1 MSHLHCPARVFL
13 ARHGEADY
21 ETDLVTDDGGSL
33 TAAGRQQAAALA
45 RALHAERVA
54 RVWCSPMSRAVQT
67 AEIVAATL
75 GLDVVV
81 REGLREY
88 GVGNLAGTSG
98 DEEAVIGLVLDAWL
112 AGDDE
117 AAIDGGERVA
127 DIVRRVTDVLVEVA
141 DQHRGEATLVVSH
154 GGVIM
159 ATVPRLVELRLP
171 PARDMLLPG
180 GGHINLE
187 HDSDGWRLSPASP

>member
-1 MSHLHCPARVFL
+1 MHCPARVFL
-13 ARHGEADY
+13 ARHGDADY
-21 ETDLVTDDGGSL
+21 ETDLITDDGGSL

-54 RVWCSPMSRAVQT
+54 QVWCSPMSRAVQT

-98 DEEAVIGLVLDAWL
+98 DEEAVIGLVFDAWL

-117 AAIDGGERVA
+117 AAIDGGERIA
-127 DIVRRVTDVLVEVA
+127 DIVGRVSGVLVEVA

-154 GGVIM
+154 AGAIM
-159 ATVPRLVELRLP
+159 ATVQRLVGLP
-171 PARDMLLPG
+171 RAAARDLMLPC
-180 GGHINLE
+180 GGHISLE
-187 HDSDGWRLSPASP
+187 YDSDGWRFSPASP

>member
-1 MSHLHCPARVFL
+1 LHCPARVFL

-98 DEEAVIGLVLDAWL
+98 DEEAVIGLVFDAWL

-127 DIVRRVTDVLVEVA
+127 DIVRRVTGVLVEVA

-159 ATVPRLVELRLP
+159 ATVPRLVELRLAA
-171 PARDMLLPG
+171 ARDMLLPG
-180 GGHINLE
+180 GGHISLE